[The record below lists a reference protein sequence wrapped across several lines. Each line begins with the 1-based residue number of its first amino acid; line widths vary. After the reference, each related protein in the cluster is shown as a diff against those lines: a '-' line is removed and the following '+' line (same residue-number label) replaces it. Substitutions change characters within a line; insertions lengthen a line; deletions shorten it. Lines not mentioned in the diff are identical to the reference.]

1 MTVVAGWFVTG
12 LGAFLIALVVGLAL
26 IYGGTVAT
34 IAISVLCAYMLI
46 HGNIKS
52 NKKDDKA
59 TTEVKEVKADNVL
72 TQCIDEVCGTME
84 RITKIYDRTLIAVF
98 KENRKVLREMVKESN
113 DLFYLSR
120 ERKYQVLPTLQK
132 LHDSDIDTAH
142 YYVQVVDYLSEAT
155 KALVHITRPCFDHID
170 NNHEGM
176 TKEQIEDLMHIND
189 EVESI
194 YRHINKMLK
203 NNDFKDIDQVL
214 EQRDRL
220 FESIAEAIK
229 RQLKRIKNKETST
242 RSSMLYLNIL
252 NETKT
257 LVLQSRNLLKSQRYF
272 LEHQSTIE

>member
-1 MTVVAGWFVTG
+1 M
-12 LGAFLIALVVGLAL
+12 
-26 IYGGTVAT
+26 
-34 IAISVLCAYMLI
+34 
-46 HGNIKS
+46 
-52 NKKDDKA
+52 
-59 TTEVKEVKADNVL
+59 
-72 TQCIDEVCGTME
+72 
-84 RITKIYDRTLIAVF
+84 
-98 KENRKVLREMVKESN
+98 
-113 DLFYLSR
+113 
-120 ERKYQVLPTLQK
+120 PTLQK

-194 YRHINKMLK
+194 YRHINQMLK
-203 NNDFKDIDQVL
+203 NNDFKNIDQIL

-272 LEHQSTIE
+272 LEHQANK